1 MRACLGTSGSKGA
14 ATSVATPRA
23 ALCSACTHAPSSQ
36 PRPLARPP
44 RPRGVR
50 RRRLHGGERHPALLR
65 RSHGHVE
72 HGQGHDGE
80 EQHRLAALEERKA
93 PRDAPPEDVHRQ
105 VRRHAVVDRDQDRRL
120 ARAHPGAQPQAR
132 LQLASDRSAGQA
144 VAVTAAARRA
154 AGAPV
159 VALALL
165 AVAVATAAA
174 PARAQP
180 ADGPVVRAPAAILVE
195 PATGDVVY
203 QRKASDE
210 RPVASTTKL
219 MTALLTLERMKLS
232 TTVTAIRYRA
242 APAESVIGL
251 RAGERL
257 TVADLMRGLLLAS
270 ANDAAATLAV
280 RVGGTRERF
289 VRLMNRRARQL
300 GLRDT
305 HYANPI
311 GLDEAGNHSSAEDLV
326 KLTLILRRNAF
337 FRAVTN
343 LPGATLRTGSH
354 ERMIVNRNVLVRNV
368 PVVNGV
374 KTGHTSTA
382 GYVLVG
388 SATRNGI
395 TVVSAVLGEGSESA
409 RDADSLALLRYGLSR
424 YRRAT
429 AVRRG
434 ARYATAR
441 LRFRDDRVPLVA
453 THTVRRTVRRG
464 ERLTTRVIGAP
475 GEVEGPLPAGA
486 RMGTIELRWRGR
498 TIDRVALV
506 TGRAVAG
513 ATVTERLGGA
523 IGRTLLV
530 VLAAAVALGSLQ
542 LVLLRRRTVRRRRG
556 RAGGTEIA

>member
-1 MRACLGTSGSKGA
+1 
-14 ATSVATPRA
+14 
-23 ALCSACTHAPSSQ
+23 
-36 PRPLARPP
+36 
-44 RPRGVR
+44 
-50 RRRLHGGERHPALLR
+50 
-65 RSHGHVE
+65 
-72 HGQGHDGE
+72 
-80 EQHRLAALEERKA
+80 
-93 PRDAPPEDVHRQ
+93 
-105 VRRHAVVDRDQDRRL
+105 
-120 ARAHPGAQPQAR
+120 
-132 LQLASDRSAGQA
+132 
-144 VAVTAAARRA
+144 VTAAARRA
-154 AGAPV
+154 AGALV

-165 AVAVATAAA
+165 AVAVATAAVPA
-174 PARAQP
+174 PAQA

-195 PATGDVVY
+195 PSTGDVVY
-203 QRKASDE
+203 QRNANDE

-232 TTVTAIRYRA
+232 DMLTAIRYRA

-289 VRLMNRRARQL
+289 VRLMNRRARRL
-300 GLRDT
+300 GLRHT

-326 KLTLILRRNAF
+326 KLTLILRRNEF

-343 LPGATLRTGSH
+343 LPSATLKTGARPRT
-354 ERMIVNRNVLVRNV
+354 IANRNTRVREV

-395 TVVSAVLGEGSESA
+395 TVLSAVLGEPSEGA
-409 RDADSLALLRYGLSR
+409 RDADSLTLLRYGLAR
-424 YRRAT
+424 YHRVAG
-429 AVRRG
+429 VKRG
-434 ARYATAR
+434 DTYATAR
-441 LRFRDDRVPLVA
+441 LAHRDDRVNLVA
-453 THTVRRTVRRG
+453 TRTVRRTVRRD
-464 ERLTTRVIGAP
+464 EHMTTRVIGAP
-475 GEVEGPLPAGA
+475 REVEGPLPAGA
-486 RMGTIELRWRGR
+486 RLGTIELRWRGR

-506 TGRAVAG
+506 TGHAVAG
-513 ATVTERLGGA
+513 STVVERAGGL
-523 IGRTLLV
+523 IGRTLI
-530 VLAAAVALGSLQ
+530 VLAAAAVALGSLQ
-542 LVLLRRRTVRRRRG
+542 VVLLRRRLQRRRSR

>member
-1 MRACLGTSGSKGA
+1 
-14 ATSVATPRA
+14 
-23 ALCSACTHAPSSQ
+23 
-36 PRPLARPP
+36 
-44 RPRGVR
+44 
-50 RRRLHGGERHPALLR
+50 
-65 RSHGHVE
+65 
-72 HGQGHDGE
+72 
-80 EQHRLAALEERKA
+80 
-93 PRDAPPEDVHRQ
+93 
-105 VRRHAVVDRDQDRRL
+105 
-120 ARAHPGAQPQAR
+120 
-132 LQLASDRSAGQA
+132 
-144 VAVTAAARRA
+144 VTAAARRA
-154 AGAPV
+154 AGALV

-174 PARAQP
+174 PARAQA

-203 QRKASDE
+203 QRKARDE

-326 KLTLILRRNAF
+326 KLTLILRRNEF

-343 LPGATLRTGSH
+343 LPSATLKTGARPRT
-354 ERMIVNRNVLVRNV
+354 IANRNTLVREV

-395 TVVSAVLGEGSESA
+395 TVLSAVLGEPSEGA
-409 RDADSLALLRYGLSR
+409 RDADSLTLLRYGLGR
-424 YRRAT
+424 YHRVAG
-429 AVRRG
+429 VRRG
-434 ARYATAR
+434 ATYATAR
-441 LRFRDDRVPLVA
+441 LAHRDDRVNLVA
-453 THTVRRTVRRG
+453 TRTVRRTVRRD
-464 ERLTTRVIGAP
+464 ERMTTRVIGAP
-475 GEVEGPLPAGA
+475 REVEGPLPAGA
-486 RMGTIELRWRGR
+486 RVGTIELRWRGR
-498 TIDRVALV
+498 TVDRVALV
-506 TGRAVAG
+506 TGHAVAG
-513 ATVTERLGGA
+513 STVVERAGGL
-523 IGRTLLV
+523 IGRTLI
-530 VLAAAVALGSLQ
+530 VLAAAAVALGSLQ
-542 LVLLRRRTVRRRRG
+542 VVLLRRRLQRRRSR

>member
-1 MRACLGTSGSKGA
+1 
-14 ATSVATPRA
+14 
-23 ALCSACTHAPSSQ
+23 
-36 PRPLARPP
+36 
-44 RPRGVR
+44 
-50 RRRLHGGERHPALLR
+50 
-65 RSHGHVE
+65 
-72 HGQGHDGE
+72 
-80 EQHRLAALEERKA
+80 
-93 PRDAPPEDVHRQ
+93 
-105 VRRHAVVDRDQDRRL
+105 
-120 ARAHPGAQPQAR
+120 
-132 LQLASDRSAGQA
+132 
-144 VAVTAAARRA
+144 VTAAARRA
-154 AGAPV
+154 ADALV

-165 AVAVATAAA
+165 AVAVATAAV
-174 PARAQP
+174 PARAQA

-203 QRKASDE
+203 QRKARDE
-210 RPVASTTKL
+210 RPIASTTKL

-305 HYANPI
+305 HYANPV

-326 KLTLILRRNAF
+326 KLTLILRRNEF

-343 LPGATLRTGSH
+343 LPSATLKTGARPRT
-354 ERMIVNRNVLVRNV
+354 IANRNTLVREV

-395 TVVSAVLGEGSESA
+395 TVLSAVLGEPSEGA
-409 RDADSLALLRYGLSR
+409 RDADSLTLLRYGLSR
-424 YRRAT
+424 YHRVAG
-429 AVRRG
+429 VKRG
-434 ARYATAR
+434 ATYATAR
-441 LRFRDDRVPLVA
+441 LAHRDDRVNLVA
-453 THTVRRTVRRG
+453 TRTVRRTVRRD
-464 ERLTTRVIGAP
+464 ERMTTRVIGAP
-475 GEVEGPLPAGA
+475 REVEGPLPAGA
-486 RMGTIELRWRGR
+486 RLGTIELRWRGR
-498 TIDRVALV
+498 TVDRVALV
-506 TGRAVAG
+506 TGHAVAG
-513 ATVTERLGGA
+513 STVVERAGGL
-523 IGRTLLV
+523 IGRTLI
-530 VLAAAVALGSLQ
+530 VLAAAAVALGSLQ
-542 LVLLRRRTVRRRRG
+542 VVLLRRRLQRRRRG
-556 RAGGTEIA
+556 RARGTEIA